1 MDNIMMTEM
10 MLHESEQAR
19 LDPNRYDTA
28 NQIQMQMNG
37 SPIEHMIDD
46 AGRTISEVAHNVG
59 EFLKFSQ

>member
-1 MDNIMMTEM
+1 M

-59 EFLKFSQ
+59 EFLKFGQ

>member
-19 LDPNRYDTA
+19 LDPNRYDLA
-28 NQIQMQMNG
+28 NQIQMQANG

-46 AGRTISEVAHNVG
+46 GIRTASEVAHNVG
-59 EFLKFSQ
+59 EFFRFGK